1 MMGMSAESVEGA
13 QRGLEKGIAELK
25 AKYERLEA
33 IEEAKEEAAAEQA
46 KAAFRASAAGKAAEE
61 AARVDMRMDDP
72 EVEALRQ
79 QRMASLKA
87 QAAARKQGLQEGR
100 GELREIVEDEF
111 LKEVTGARFV
121 AVHFYHDEFMTC
133 KVMVRAACGA
143 GFVVRGARRAA
154 RGVVWRRRARCCVRS
169 RQRGSRRLPG
179 QGNTG
184 AVCVRRFS
192 AELCACG
199 RAAGQRALRPILCV
213 ACRCS
218 HSLTQSAAAA
228 AAAPLSPFPGSRTST
243 CASWRRA
250 A

>member
-33 IEEAKEEAAAEQA
+33 IEEAKKEAAAEQA

-169 RQRGSRRLPG
+169 RQRRQQDAARAGKATPARFACGGSARNSARVAELR
-179 QGNTG
+179 
-184 AVCVRRFS
+184 ASVLCVRYS
-192 AELCACG
+192 A
-199 RAAGQRALRPILCV
+199 
-213 ACRCS
+213 
-218 HSLTQSAAAA
+218 
-228 AAAPLSPFPGSRTST
+228 
-243 CASWRRA
+243 
-250 A
+250 

>member
-33 IEEAKEEAAAEQA
+33 IEEAKKEAAAEQA

-154 RGVVWRRRARCCVRS
+154 RGARCRVAPAGALLRTQPATAAAGGCPGKATPARFACGGSARNSARVAELRASVLCVRY
-169 RQRGSRRLPG
+169 
-179 QGNTG
+179 
-184 AVCVRRFS
+184 S
-192 AELCACG
+192 A
-199 RAAGQRALRPILCV
+199 
-213 ACRCS
+213 
-218 HSLTQSAAAA
+218 
-228 AAAPLSPFPGSRTST
+228 
-243 CASWRRA
+243 
-250 A
+250 